1 MIKGETKSG
10 IKFELNPKVKEDA
23 RLLYFLTKIHDED
36 ADVQNK
42 ALFDILK
49 LIFGGDDGVMSF
61 MNAVAEVH
69 DGICSPACMLDELTE
84 MFNALDLKN

>member
-23 RLLYFLTKIHDED
+23 RLLYFLTKLHSED
-36 ADVQNK
+36 AEEQNK

-49 LIFGGDDGVMSF
+49 LIFGGDEGVMSF
-61 MNAVAEVH
+61 MNAVAETH
-69 DGICSPACMLDELTE
+69 DGICSPNCLMEELTE
-84 MFNALDLKN
+84 MFNALELKN